1 MRIAIVDDDPAAR
14 EELAALLTA
23 RLPGTV
29 PALFPDGESFLA
41 AFAPGDYDLVLLDI
55 FMGGC
60 TGVDVARQVRTV
72 DDRVRLVF
80 CTTSNG
86 FASESYQVGAT
97 DYLQKPFDEQRVQAM
112 LRRVDPQLL
121 EQQRTVTLPDGQQ
134 VRLSAVVYA
143 DYAEHRVTLHLTDGS
158 AVRQRCAFARIQEL
172 LCGSGRFFSPCK
184 GVVVNFEQVAA
195 RQTAQDTFVLTDG
208 TVVPISRRRQK
219 AVVEAYAAFCF
230 QRLRREATE

>member
-14 EELAALLTA
+14 QKLATLLA
-23 RLPGTV
+23 ERLPGTV
-29 PALFPDGESFLA
+29 PALFSDGESFLA

-60 TGVDVARQVRTV
+60 TGVDVARQVRAA
-72 DDRVRLVF
+72 DDGVRLVF
-80 CTTSNG
+80 CTTGNG

-97 DYLQKPFDEQRVQAM
+97 DYLQKPFDADRVAAM
-112 LRRVDPQLL
+112 LRRVDPQLV
-121 EQQRTVTLPDGQQ
+121 ERQRTVTLPDGQQ
-134 VRLSAVVYA
+134 VRPAAVVYA
-143 DYAEHRVTLHLTDGS
+143 DFEDHRVVLHLTDGT
-158 AVRQRCAFARIQEL
+158 ALRQRCPFARVEAL
-172 LCGSGRFFSPCK
+172 LCGSGQFFSPCK

-195 RQTAQDTFVLTDG
+195 RQTEQDTFLLTDG

-230 QRLRREATE
+230 DRLRKEAMV